1 MRSRKKILTRYIYRR
16 NRMLFLCRK
25 NKPIFLKH
33 FGEQSVNIYACWWQ
47 SVKYMT
53 LIAILPYTLSHNS
66 SSIMEGIIYIQCL
79 PSKKKKTKENKEQ
92 IVDLKVIL
100 FFKFTPTHF
109 PFIHLIILLLLFI
122 AIPTLHFLYLSKFL
136 KAMKNKKND
145 EQN

>member
-1 MRSRKKILTRYIYRR
+1 
-16 NRMLFLCRK
+16 MLVAKCKVYDTDSNSALHLVTQFIINNGRHHLY
-25 NKPIFLKH
+25 
-33 FGEQSVNIYACWWQ
+33 SVF
-47 SVKYMT
+47 
-53 LIAILPYTLSHNS
+53 AI
-66 SSIMEGIIYIQCL
+66 Q
-79 PSKKKKTKENKEQ
+79 KKKTKENKEQ